1 MEISKA
7 FCLGEARGRRVGR
20 VFSVLLLAA
29 GLFLAGGCGEIRYS
43 DSSHKYR
50 VGQDDGATAKYIERQ
65 GGSSATPA
73 TTPARPMPAAEPQAP
88 PPPPPPLVLETD
100 NILFD
105 FDRATIRSEFLSE
118 LDEWAKYFAVNP
130 VARAQIIGHTD
141 STGPENYNQKLSERR
156 AQAVADYLVGKG
168 IDPNRITTIG
178 FGESQPVV
186 PNTSDENRQK
196 NRRVE
201 LHY

>member
-1 MEISKA
+1 METTKA
-7 FCLGEARGRRVGR
+7 FSLSESTDKRVGR
-20 VFSVLLLAA
+20 VLSVLLLAA

-50 VGQDDGATAKYIERQ
+50 LGQDDGATAKYIERQ
-65 GGSSATPA
+65 GSSTTTPA
-73 TTPARPMPAAEPQAP
+73 TAQPRPMPVAEPQAP

-105 FDRATIRSEFLSE
+105 FDRATIRSEFLAE
-118 LDEWAKYFAVNP
+118 LDEWAKYFMVNP
-130 VARAQIIGHTD
+130 AARAQVIGHTD
-141 STGPENYNQKLSERR
+141 STGPEDYNQKLSERR
-156 AQAVADYLVGKG
+156 AQAVADYLLGKG
-168 IDPNRITTIG
+168 IDPTRITTVG
-178 FGESQPVV
+178 FGESQPVA